1 MIYICMSV
9 CQYVGMS
16 VCRFVYKNTYAKMHG
31 QNSVAQIRACL
42 KSVLGGK
49 NTYYSFQL
57 YARAALAS
65 MDKKEAEKRSLRN
78 EKT

>member
-1 MIYICMSV
+1 M
-9 CQYVGMS
+9 
-16 VCRFVYKNTYAKMHG
+16 YAKMHG
-31 QNSVAQIRACL
+31 QNYVAQIRACL

-65 MDKKEAEKRSLRN
+65 MDNKEAEK
-78 EKT
+78 TFT